1 MSAQDQM
8 EREEDHLVRDLNEG
22 RIDQKEFNKQMREL
36 HRAYQAMAEEAAH
49 EAYDR
54 EMERW

>member
-1 MSAQDQM
+1 MSQL
-8 EREEDHLVRDLNEG
+8 EREEEG
-22 RIDQKEFNKQMREL
+22 LEQAYADGYISIAEFNEEMRDL
-36 HRAYQAMAEEAAH
+36 HRAYRCTAEEAAH